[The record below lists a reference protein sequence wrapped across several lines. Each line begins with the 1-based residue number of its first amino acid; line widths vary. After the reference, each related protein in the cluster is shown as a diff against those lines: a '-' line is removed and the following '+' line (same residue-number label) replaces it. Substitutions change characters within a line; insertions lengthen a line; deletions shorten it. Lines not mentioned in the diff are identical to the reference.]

1 MTNKQH
7 ITQSETRNNVVDVVA
22 VLMEICQFIIAV
34 LLMQSSEINFDQSLI
49 VFFLAEASGS
59 FLLNVML

>member
-34 LLMQSSEINFDQSLI
+34 LLIIDSF
-49 VFFLAEASGS
+49 FFLAEASGS